1 MFNSDDP
8 VVQILIEAA
17 ARGRELRALRERE
30 PALTAEDQTDDESQ
44 FAAAMRQANQQA
56 ADDQPAETPGADEED
71 KDFIAA

>member
-44 FAAAMRQANQQA
+44 FAAAMRQAN
-56 ADDQPAETPGADEED
+56 
-71 KDFIAA
+71 